1 MMTTRSGMPAMSHGR
16 RRDATREAP
25 AVAELCDLS
34 ALELRRL
41 IGAKQV
47 SPVELLASCQARVE
61 RINDAVNAFVATCW
75 ERAEAE
81 ARAAER
87 AIMAG
92 EALGV
97 LHGLPIGIKDLA
109 LTADLRTTFGS
120 PQFAEFVPEADERQ
134 VAAVRQAGATVVGK
148 TNTPEFGAG
157 ANTVNPVYGATGNP
171 FDPEKTCAGSS
182 GGSAVALA
190 TGMVPLATGSDMGG
204 SLRNPAAYCG
214 VVGFRPSPGAV
225 PHELRLIGWSPLGV
239 QGPMGRTVAD
249 TALLFEAM
257 AACDGRDPLSCPLP
271 AHAGPEAV
279 DLGSLRVAISEDLGF
294 APVDD
299 GIRAVFRAAMERI
312 RDVFA
317 RADDRDPPLDDSAN
331 EAFEVNR
338 AINFLAAHADTSR
351 SQPEMLGPN
360 IRTNVEQGL
369 AMSVEEVARAMQA
382 HTLLYRRFL
391 EFMAEYDAL
400 ICPAMAVPPFPHA
413 QLYVEQINGQP
424 MRTYFHWLALAYGL
438 TLTAHPVACIPCG
451 RDHTGMPFGIQVC
464 GRRFGD
470 RRTLAIATA
479 LEQYLQSIPELAR
492 PLPDLDALAASPA
505 L

>member
-1 MMTTRSGMPAMSHGR
+1 M
-16 RRDATREAP
+16 
-25 AVAELCDLS
+25 AELCDLC
-34 ALELRRL
+34 ALELRAL
-41 IGAKQV
+41 IGAKEI
-47 SPVELLASCQARVE
+47 SPVELLASCRARVE
-61 RINDAVNAFVATCW
+61 RINGAVNAFVATCW

-81 ARAAER
+81 ARAAEQ
-87 AIMAG
+87 AVMAG
-92 EALGV
+92 EPLGP

-109 LTADLRTTFGS
+109 FTEGLRTTRGS
-120 PQFAEFVPEADERQ
+120 PQFADLVPDEDELQ
-134 VAAVRQAGATVVGK
+134 VAAVRRAGAIVVGK

-171 FDPEKTCAGSS
+171 FDPDKTCAGSS

-225 PHELRLIGWSPLGV
+225 PHELRLVGWSPLGV
-239 QGPMGRTVAD
+239 QGPMGCTVAD
-249 TALLFEAM
+249 TALLFGVM
-257 AACDGRDPLSCPLP
+257 AAVDHRDPLSWPRQP
-271 AHAGPEAV
+271 AGQPEQI
-279 DLGSLRVAISEDLGF
+279 DLASLRVAISEDLGF

-299 GIRAVFRAAMERI
+299 AIRRVFRDAIERI
-312 RDVFA
+312 RGVFA
-317 RADDRDPPLDDSAN
+317 RADDRDPPLDQSADA
-331 EAFEVNR
+331 AFEVNR
-338 AINFLAAHADTSR
+338 AINFLAAHAETWRSR
-351 SQPEMLGPN
+351 PELLGPN
-360 IRTNVEQGL
+360 IKANVEHGF
-369 AMSVEEVARAMQA
+369 AMSFEDAARAMKA

-391 EFMAEYDAL
+391 EFMGDYDAL

-464 GRRFGD
+464 GWRYGD
-470 RRTLAIATA
+470 DRTLSIAAA
-479 LEQYLQSIPELAR
+479 LERHLQGIAELTR
-492 PLPDLDALAASPA
+492 PLPDLDALAARPPLRSGVPA
-505 L
+505 

>member
-1 MMTTRSGMPAMSHGR
+1 MT
-16 RRDATREAP
+16 D
-25 AVAELCDLS
+25 LCDLS

-41 IGAKQV
+41 IGTKQV
-47 SPVELLASCQARVE
+47 SPVELLASCRARVE
-61 RINDAVNAFVATCW
+61 RVDRALNAFVATCW
-75 ERAEAE
+75 ERAETE
-81 ARAAER
+81 ARVAER
-87 AIMAG
+87 AVVAG
-92 EALGV
+92 EPLGP

-109 LTADLRTTFGS
+109 LTGELRTTFGS

-134 VAAVRQAGATVVGK
+134 VAAVRRAGAIVVGK

-157 ANTVNPVYGATGNP
+157 ANTVNAVHGATGNP

-190 TGMVPLATGSDMGG
+190 AGMVPLATGSDMGG

-249 TALLFEAM
+249 AALLFDVM
-257 AACDGRDPLSCPLP
+257 AGTDDRDPLSWPDARATRGEP
-271 AHAGPEAV
+271 V

-294 APVDD
+294 APVDN
-299 GIRAVFRAAMERI
+299 GIRKVFREAMARI

-317 RADDRDPPLDDSAN
+317 SADDRDPPLDGSADQ
-331 EAFEVNR
+331 AFEATR
-338 AINFLAAHADTSR
+338 AINFIAAHAETHRSR
-351 SQPEMLGPN
+351 PEMLGPN
-360 IRTNVEQGL
+360 VTANLEQGL
-369 AMSVEEVARAMQA
+369 GMSLEDVARAMAA
-382 HTLLYRRFL
+382 HTLLYRQFL
-391 EFMAEYDAL
+391 AFMSDYDAL

-413 QLYVEQINGQP
+413 QLYVEAINGKRL
-424 MRTYFHWLALAYGL
+424 RTYFHWLALAYGL

-464 GRRFGD
+464 GKRFGD
-470 RRTLAIATA
+470 RRTLGIAAA
-479 LEQYLQSIPELAR
+479 LERHLSDVPELAR
-492 PLPDLDALAASPA
+492 PVPDLDALAASPA
-505 L
+505 

>member
-1 MMTTRSGMPAMSHGR
+1 M
-16 RRDATREAP
+16 
-25 AVAELCDLS
+25 AELCDLS
-34 ALELRRL
+34 AIELRRL
-41 IGAKQV
+41 IGAKEV
-47 SPVELLASCQARVE
+47 SPVELLASCRARIE
-61 RINDAVNAFVATCW
+61 RINGAVNAFVATCW
-75 ERAEAE
+75 ERAAAE
-81 ARAAER
+81 ARSAEH
-87 AIMAG
+87 AVMAG
-92 EALGV
+92 EALGP

-109 LTADLRTTFGS
+109 LTAELRTTFGS

-134 VAAVRQAGATVVGK
+134 VAAVRAAGAIVVGK

-204 SLRNPAAYCG
+204 SLRNPAAFCG

-239 QGPMGRTVAD
+239 QGSMGRNVPDTV
-249 TALLFEAM
+249 LLFEAM
-257 AACDGRDPLSCPLP
+257 AACDARDPLSCPLP
-271 AHAGPEAV
+271 PHAGPELI

-299 GIRAVFRAAMERI
+299 GIREVFRAAMARI
-312 RDVFA
+312 RGVFA

-331 EAFEVNR
+331 AAFEVNR
-338 AINFLAAHADTSR
+338 AINFLAAHADS
-351 SQPEMLGPN
+351 
-360 IRTNVEQGL
+360 
-369 AMSVEEVARAMQA
+369 
-382 HTLLYRRFL
+382 YRRFL

-413 QLYVEQINGQP
+413 QLYVEAINGRP

-451 RDHTGMPFGIQVC
+451 RDGTGMPFGIQVC

-470 RRTLAIATA
+470 RRTLAVAAA
-479 LEQYLQSIPELAR
+479 LERHLQSIPELAR
-492 PLPDLDALAASPA
+492 PLPDLHALAARPPLRSTAPA
-505 L
+505 